1 VAPQWRAC
9 SRTGGTRSSSPISWV
24 TSLRL
29 AAVSG
34 PGERQ
39 AAAVYEEVLAA
50 RAAAV
55 DRAGTGF
62 RAPFSPAGTSSRPL
76 RATIRADRPRAT
88 RRATTRAASP
98 RSRPAARRA
107 TCARRSSRNRSR
119 TPAAGAPSR
128 SPCAARTRS
137 LQRQAIV
144 ERLPTRIAKTTR
156 SVRQQ
161 RQDPLP
167 ERIRDLPRL
176 RRIDI
181 LPSLTTEADG
191 LRYRRTGPFIQLE
204 LLRASAGS
212 WPGPAAIAATA
223 ASSAATQLVA
233 PSQPAQVPTCVAG
246 AGRPRTLPACARW
259 LVAPDHGRRAGA
271 RGLGRG
277 RPGPAPPGRKGSPS
291 RRTSRCPSER
301 PYHERLGFRYLA
313 TKEERPALR
322 AIRDHERGSGL
333 DARRARV

>member
-1 VAPQWRAC
+1 MPSLFANRRHPVEQLHQLGDVVAVGRGQR
-9 SRTGGTRSSSPISWV
+9 
-24 TSLRL
+24 
-29 AAVSG
+29 

-39 AAAVYEEVLAA
+39 AAAVYEEVVLAA

-55 DRAGTGF
+55 DRAGTGL
-62 RAPFSPAGTSSRPL
+62 RAPFSPAGSSSRPL
-76 RATIRADRPRAT
+76 RATTRADRPRAT

-98 RSRPAARRA
+98 RPRPAARRA

-176 RRIDI
+176 RPDRH
-181 LPSLTTEADG
+181 PSRA
-191 LRYRRTGPFIQLE
+191 RRRRPTDF
-204 LLRASAGS
+204 
-212 WPGPAAIAATA
+212 ATA
-223 ASSAATQLVA
+223 ERV
-233 PSQPAQVPTCVAG
+233 PSF
-246 AGRPRTLPACARW
+246 
-259 LVAPDHGRRAGA
+259 
-271 RGLGRG
+271 
-277 RPGPAPPGRKGSPS
+277 S
-291 RRTSRCPSER
+291 
-301 PYHERLGFRYLA
+301 
-313 TKEERPALR
+313 
-322 AIRDHERGSGL
+322 
-333 DARRARV
+333 